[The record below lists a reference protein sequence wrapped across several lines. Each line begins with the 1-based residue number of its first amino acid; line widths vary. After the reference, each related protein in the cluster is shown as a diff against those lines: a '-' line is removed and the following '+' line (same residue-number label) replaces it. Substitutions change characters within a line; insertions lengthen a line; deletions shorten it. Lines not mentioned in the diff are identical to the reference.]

1 MNTTMAAKVDS
12 LDVRPSVIINPRSY
26 YMAPRVKQIEATS
39 DEVVTVYEEL
49 SGKIA
54 DIRDDVAANTR
65 AIQSLTDAI
74 ENMSGVNI
82 IPATAEEINAVCT

>member
-1 MNTTMAAKVDS
+1 
-12 LDVRPSVIINPRSY
+12 
-26 YMAPRVKQIEATS
+26 MAPRVKQIEATS